1 MKVLILGSGGREHAM
16 AWKLSRNAKISE
28 VLVMPGN
35 PGMGMTPK
43 VSCVEGSFSQ
53 KPAFLELVSKLD
65 PSYVIIGPEAPLA
78 NGVSDWLRESSIPVV
93 GPSQLAAELE
103 ASKVFA
109 KKFMSRNKIPTADFK
124 IVKTV
129 SEGHEY
135 LDSID
140 FSNGIVVKADA
151 LAGGKGVVVTRDL
164 EEAKTTVCDFLENSN
179 CQVKTEELLFEE
191 RLDGKELSAFALCDG
206 DHYATLGYACDYKRV
221 FEGDLGPNTG
231 GMGGYLPTDW
241 PSIKI
246 KKQID
251 NIISKTLTGMKKEGR
266 EFSGFLFV
274 GLMIDGDEVNVI
286 EYNVRMGDPETQILL
301 PLLDSRFEE
310 VLEKVAFQD
319 LKENFDLTPVA
330 KSCVHIVL
338 TSGGYPST
346 DGTPLDLN
354 NQINYPARFNDQT
367 NENLYLFFAGVN
379 SGTESSLINSG
390 GRVLGLSAVGSTTE
404 EARALAYKNIEA
416 FNFKGMHYRKDI
428 ANI

>member
-16 AWKLSRNAKISE
+16 AWKLSKNAKISK

-35 PGMGMTPK
+35 PGMSMTPK
-43 VSCVEGSFSQ
+43 VINKEGSWKNKDS
-53 KPAFLELVSKLD
+53 FLKSVKELD

-78 NGVSDWLRESSIPVV
+78 AGVSDWLSEINIPVV
-93 GPSQLAAELE
+93 GPSSKAAELE
-103 ASKVFA
+103 SSKVFA
-109 KKFMSRNKIPTADFK
+109 KKFMSRNDIPTADYK
-124 IVKTV
+124 IVSTV
-129 SEGHEY
+129 KEGHDY
-135 LDSID
+135 LDSLD
-140 FSNGIVVKADA
+140 FDNGIVVKADA

-164 EEAKTTVCDFLENSN
+164 EEAKKTTSDFLENKQ
-179 CQVKTEELLFEE
+179 CQVKTEEILFET

-206 DHYATLGYACDYKRV
+206 ENYATLGYACDYKRV
-221 FEGDLGPNTG
+221 FENDLGPNTG

-241 PSIKI
+241 PTTDI
-246 KKQID
+246 KKEID
-251 NIISKTLTGMKKEGR
+251 NIISKTLLGMKKEGR

-274 GLMIDGDEVNVI
+274 GLMIKGSDVNVI

-301 PLLDSRFEE
+301 PLLDEAFDD
-310 VLEKVAFQD
+310 VLEKVANGN
-319 LKENFDLTPVA
+319 LTEKLDLTPIG

-346 DGTPLDLN
+346 DGTPLDLDN
-354 NQINYPARFNDQT
+354 KIIYPDKYNDSSVD
-367 NENLYLFFAGVN
+367 NIHLFFAGVN
-379 SGTESSLINSG
+379 KDSDDSLANSG
-390 GRVLGLSAVGSTTE
+390 GRVLGISAIAKTTK